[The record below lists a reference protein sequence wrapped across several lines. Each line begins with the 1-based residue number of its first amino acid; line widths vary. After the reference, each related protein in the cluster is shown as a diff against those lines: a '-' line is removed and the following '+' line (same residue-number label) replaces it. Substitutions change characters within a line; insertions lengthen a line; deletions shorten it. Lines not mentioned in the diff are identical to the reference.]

1 MNGHYESAIVEQ
13 KHGVTIVSTQ
23 QIQTINVPKD
33 KALEGIRIRVSD
45 AAEKYSVNQPTL
57 TRWADAGY
65 ISILER
71 APKLLILDEAD
82 VDRAARTYTL
92 ALEITRNER
101 RAGWLLKRSLQ
112 QSA

>member
-1 MNGHYESAIVEQ
+1 M
-13 KHGVTIVSTQ
+13 STQ
-23 QIQTINVPKD
+23 HVQSIDVPRNPE
-33 KALEGIRIRVSD
+33 LVGSRIRVSD
-45 AAEKYSVNQPTL
+45 AAEKYRVNQPTL

-65 ISILER
+65 IGILER

-82 VDRAARTYTL
+82 VARAVRIYAL
-92 ALEITRNER
+92 ALDITQSER